1 MDEPRVSAPA
11 AKATGRF
18 RSPPFVLGGFL
29 LLLALVFLGSYA
41 LGAAVGPVGPLPD
54 APATTGPAPATEH
67 SHHEGHT
74 G

>member
-1 MDEPRVSAPA
+1 MDKPRASSPA
-11 AKATGRF
+11 ARATGRF

-54 APATTGPAPATEH
+54 PPSTPSPAPGT
-67 SHHEGHT
+67 SHPHHAGHP

>member
-1 MDEPRVSAPA
+1 MDGPRESSSP

-18 RSPPFVLGGFL
+18 RSPPVVIGGFL

-41 LGAAVGPVGPLPD
+41 LGAAVGPVGPVPD
-54 APATTGPAPATEH
+54 APSATSPAPAPEH
-67 SHHEGHT
+67 SGHEGHT